1 MINWQTY
8 VPNPS
13 KPPKPSSGYA
23 FEYEGGDYESF
34 HEVGDE
40 EWDIVVIGRETD
52 AEFKG
57 RRKIDD
63 VLVAVWETPA
73 ESEGHARWIA
83 QQVFG

>member
-1 MINWQTY
+1 MMWLQ
-8 VPNPS
+8 NPS
-13 KPPKPSSGYA
+13 TAPKPKKGYA
-23 FEYEGGDYESF
+23 FEYEGGDYDSF

-40 EWDIVVIGRETD
+40 EWDTVVIGQESQAVYR
-52 AEFKG
+52 G

-83 QQVFG
+83 QQIFG